1 MLNSI
6 RTKNSSLSFSSGN
19 SGSWMVLS
27 FSHTQELM
35 ALFGVPRSKIGSV
48 GVLQIDWR
56 QVSIKKIHFR
66 DWRNQAKAFEDI

>member
-1 MLNSI
+1 
-6 RTKNSSLSFSSGN
+6 
-19 SGSWMVLS
+19 MVLS